1 MAALDTNV
9 LVRYLVQDDPVQGEL
24 AARLIGRGVR
34 ARRSLFV
41 PVSVLLELEWVL
53 RSAFEFDKTAVLH
66 TISRLIGSFELI
78 FQAESAVEIA
88 LAQYEQG
95 NADFADCLHAAL
107 AGDAGEEPLWTFD
120 KAAAKVAGA
129 KLLAS

>member
-34 ARRSLFV
+34 AGSSLFV

-53 RSAFEFDKTAVLH
+53 RSAFGFEKAAVLA
-66 TISRLIGSFELI
+66 TLSRLLGSIELS
-78 FQAESAVEIA
+78 FQAEGAVETA
-88 LAQYEQG
+88 LAQYERG
-95 NADFADCLHAAL
+95 VADFADCVHAAL
-107 AGDAGEEPLWTFD
+107 AIQAGEVPLWTFD
-120 KAAAKVAGA
+120 KAAAKLTGA
-129 KLLAS
+129 RLLE